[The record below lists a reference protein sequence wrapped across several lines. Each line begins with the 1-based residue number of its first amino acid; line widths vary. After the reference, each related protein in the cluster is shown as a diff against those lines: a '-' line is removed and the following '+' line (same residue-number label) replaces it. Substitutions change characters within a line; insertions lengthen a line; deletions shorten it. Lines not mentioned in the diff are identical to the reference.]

1 MGSDVLAV
9 GAIPSPR
16 LCKLGLPHL
25 PVGGVAQE
33 ASPRSWELALTILV
47 RWQWGLRRYGG
58 VC

>member
-9 GAIPSPR
+9 GAISSPR
-16 LCKLGLPHL
+16 LCKLDLPHL

-33 ASPRSWELALTILV
+33 TSLRLSGFALARLV
-47 RWQWGLRRYGG
+47 RWKWGLRRYGG